1 MIAGAAW
8 HRAAQREMAGAQ
20 GKFWEMH
27 DVLFAHQNALELE
40 AIRGYA
46 ESLGLDTAQFAA
58 DLESRRFSLRVAR
71 DLESADVSRVAGT
84 PTFFIN
90 GRRHYGAYDIRSL
103 TTALLREAREGR

>member
-1 MIAGAAW
+1 
-8 HRAAQREMAGAQ
+8 MAGAQ